1 MKELQKNWPIIA
13 TEGALL
19 LILGSLAIIIPV
31 VFSFGVVLTIAV
43 LLCIAG
49 IIQIFRA
56 IKLRKGKHSHFLPSL
71 LLGIVELLL
80 GTAILVYPA
89 RGLLFLTVL
98 LIGYFILAGIIKIIF
113 ALNLKPLKA
122 WGWVFFSGL
131 LSLLFAFL
139 LIHFW
144 PNTAAFTIGILF
156 GVNMIFFGFSLIFA
170 GIFAR
175 SIEEIDD

>member
-13 TEGALL
+13 SEGALF
-19 LILGSLAIIIPV
+19 LILGTLAIIIPV
-31 VFSFGVVLTIAV
+31 VFSFGIVVTVGA
-43 LLCIAG
+43 LLFVG
-49 IIQIFRA
+49 GLIQLFRA

-71 LLGIVELLL
+71 FLSIVELLF
-80 GTAILVYPA
+80 GTAILVYPL
-89 RGLLFLTVL
+89 RGLMFLTAL
-98 LIGYFILAGIIKIIF
+98 LIGYFILAGITKIIF

-122 WGWVFFSGL
+122 WGGVFFSGL
-131 LSLLFAFL
+131 LSLAFAFL

-144 PNTAAFTIGILF
+144 PNTAAFTVGILF

-175 SIEEIDD
+175 SIEETDD